1 MQRTFALTLLLLGA
15 SQAWSMDGQ
24 GNSVDHFT
32 LASSLG
38 SAGTSA
44 STSNARRPSQAA
56 RDDALAYIA
65 SAGEIRGAQL
75 ESALRQQRHMH
86 PQSTLSDMQLALSIA
101 TSR

>member
-1 MQRTFALTLLLLGA
+1 MKRALALTIALLAA
-15 SQAWSMDGQ
+15 SPAWSMDGQ
-24 GNSVDHFT
+24 GNSVDRFT
-32 LASSLG
+32 VASSLG

-44 STSNARRPSQAA
+44 TSSNSPNPSQAA

-86 PQSTLSDMQLALSIA
+86 PQSALSDMQLALSIA